1 MYCCLRNIDNVIK
14 MFVMKNY
21 ARDIAVLS
29 LFNRRII
36 IIFRLRNYKNYNN
49 LFLCSSN
56 GNNLQIQRVSNF
68 EMNLFG
74 IFFYTSKRHEF
85 SLFLHENN

>member
-1 MYCCLRNIDNVIK
+1 
-14 MFVMKNY
+14 MFVIKNY

-36 IIFRLRNYKNYNN
+36 IVIRFQNYKNYNN
-49 LFLCSSN
+49 RFLCSLN
-56 GNNLQIQRVSNF
+56 GNNLQIQRASNS

>member
-1 MYCCLRNIDNVIK
+1 MYCCLRNIDNVTK
-14 MFVMKNY
+14 MFAMKNY

-36 IIFRLRNYKNYNN
+36 IVIRLENYKNYNN
-49 LFLCSSN
+49 RFLCSSN
-56 GNNLQIQRVSNF
+56 GNNLQIQRVSNS

-74 IFFYTSKRHEF
+74 IFFYTSKSHEF